1 MNYPEIRGVVFDLD
15 GVICST
21 DEYHYEAWKAIAD
34 REGIPFDRTIN
45 NQLRGISRR
54 DSFEIILKKASRS
67 YSEEEKEKLCTL
79 KNEIYRKLLAKM
91 SPSDVSEDVLRTLK
105 ELRKRGIRTAI
116 GSSSKNTSL
125 ILIKTGLTHAFDAVA
140 DGNEIKHSK
149 PDPEVFLLAAKK
161 IALAPQQCFVIEDGV
176 SGIIAANKGGFVSVG
191 ISDAA
196 KSGLAKET
204 ITEIS
209 DILALL
215 G

>member
-116 GSSSKNTSL
+116 GSSSKNTSPGMHR
-125 ILIKTGLTHAFDAVA
+125 K
-140 DGNEIKHSK
+140 S
-149 PDPEVFLLAAKK
+149 
-161 IALAPQQCFVIEDGV
+161 
-176 SGIIAANKGGFVSVG
+176 SGFKYP
-191 ISDAA
+191 
-196 KSGLAKET
+196 
-204 ITEIS
+204 
-209 DILALL
+209 
-215 G
+215 